1 MPQLRAVVPQIVG
14 VLQRPA
20 KLAEL
25 LGGALLLD
33 ITFVSALYCACRAFG
48 VQPPI
53 AAVAVVYFA
62 GAIIGSAVPTP
73 GGLGG
78 IEAAMS
84 AGLTIAAG
92 VDSSTAVS
100 AVLLYR
106 IMTYWLPIPAGYI
119 ALQRLQA
126 NDAI

>member
-1 MPQLRAVVPQIVG
+1 
-14 VLQRPA
+14 
-20 KLAEL
+20 
-25 LGGALLLD
+25 
-33 ITFVSALYCACRAFG
+33 
-48 VQPPI
+48 
-53 AAVAVVYFA
+53 
-62 GAIIGSAVPTP
+62 
-73 GGLGG
+73 
-78 IEAAMS
+78 MS